1 VLVSWAM
8 VCMSCGE
15 PAQASAAQPSGLLGK
30 AAEAGKQAVLMDQV
44 RATFADRTKSLPA
57 VTDSA

>member
-1 VLVSWAM
+1 M